1 MFCLSLLTQSLANN
15 KNERLLAL
23 LVSQVVKVNRTG
35 RNLPSKGNS
44 EETNN
49 GYQKSGIR
57 FRRAP
62 LFLFPTYV
70 IERNK

>member
-1 MFCLSLLTQSLANN
+1 
-15 KNERLLAL
+15 LLAL

-44 EETNN
+44 DETNN